1 MTTNDGPSARER
13 IIDTSYELFTRRGIC
28 DVGIDE
34 VVAKAGV
41 AKATLYR
48 HFPSKEDLVLAFMDR
63 RARLWTSEVIDRQ
76 PRERAE
82 DPREQLLAQFD
93 VLDEWFHRRS
103 DYEACSFVKVL
114 FEVGA
119 EGRIGKACIDHLD
132 EIRDILR
139 DRAEAAGLRDAKALA
154 WSLNILVK
162 GTIVCAAE
170 GDVDSARRAKPIA
183 AWLIEQ
189 HTPTKPN
196 LASSAAAVASDHA
209 DRR

>member
-1 MTTNDGPSARER
+1 MTTSDALSARER
-13 IIDTSYELFTRRGIC
+13 LIEASYELFTRRGIG
-28 DVGIDE
+28 DVGVDE

-48 HFPSKEDLVLAFMDR
+48 HFPSKDDLVLAFMDR
-63 RARLWTSEVIDRQ
+63 RAEVWTAEVIDRL

-82 DPREQLLAQFD
+82 DPKGQLLALFD

-119 EGRIGKACIDHLD
+119 EGRIGEACIGHLD
-132 EIRDILR
+132 KIRDVLR
-139 DRAEAAGLRDAKALA
+139 ERAEEAGLRDPKGLA

-162 GTIVCAAE
+162 GSIVCAAE
-170 GDVDSARRAKPIA
+170 GDLDSAQRAKPVA
-183 AWLIEQ
+183 AWLIKE
-189 HTPTKPN
+189 HTVSRAAKDAKRNTN
-196 LASSAAAVASDHA
+196 SA
-209 DRR
+209 

>member
-1 MTTNDGPSARER
+1 MTTTDAPSARER

-28 DVGIDE
+28 DVGVDE
-34 VVAKAGV
+34 VVTKAGV

-48 HFPSKEDLVLAFMDR
+48 HFSSKEDLVLAFMER
-63 RARLWTSEVIDRQ
+63 RAELWTNEVIDRQ

-82 DPREQLLAQFD
+82 DPKGQLLALFD
-93 VLDEWFHRRS
+93 VLDEWFQRRS

-119 EGRIGKACIDHLD
+119 KGRIGRACVGHLD
-132 EIRDILR
+132 RIRDILR
-139 DRAEAAGLRDAKALA
+139 ERAEQAGLRDAKDLA

-162 GTIVCAAE
+162 GSIVCAAE
-170 GDVDSARRAKPIA
+170 GDVDSARRAKPVA

-189 HTPTKPN
+189 HTIAPP
-196 LASSAAAVASDHA
+196 SAT
-209 DRR
+209 

>member
-1 MTTNDGPSARER
+1 MTTETAPPARQR
-13 IIDTSYELFTRRGIC
+13 ILDTTYELFTRRGIC

-34 VVAKAGV
+34 VVARAGV

-63 RARLWTSEVIDRQ
+63 RAELWTDEVIDRQ

-82 DPREQLLAQFD
+82 DPKEQLLALFD

-114 FEVGA
+114 FEVGS
-119 EGRIGKACIDHLD
+119 EGRIGTACIGHLD
-132 EIRDILR
+132 RIRDILR
-139 DRAEAAGLRDAKALA
+139 DRAERAGLRDAKELA

-170 GDVDSARRAKPIA
+170 GDVDSARRAKSVA
-183 AWLIEQ
+183 AWLLEQ
-189 HTPTKPN
+189 HTPGK
-196 LASSAAAVASDHA
+196 
-209 DRR
+209 

>member
-1 MTTNDGPSARER
+1 VTTDAAPGARDR
-13 IIDTSYELFTRRGIC
+13 LIAASYELFTHRGIC
-28 DVGIDE
+28 DVGVDE

-48 HFPSKEDLVLAFMDR
+48 HFSSKEDLVLAFMDR
-63 RARLWTSEVIDRQ
+63 RAEVWTDEVIDRL

-82 DPREQLLAQFD
+82 DPKGQLLALFD
-93 VLDEWFHRRS
+93 VLDEWFHRRA

-119 EGRIGKACIDHLD
+119 ESRIGRACIAHLD
-132 EIRDILR
+132 RIRDILR
-139 DRAEAAGLRDAKALA
+139 DRAERAGLHDAKDLA

-162 GTIVCAAE
+162 GSIVCAAE
-170 GDVDSARRAKPIA
+170 GDVDSARRAKPVA

-189 HTPTKPN
+189 HTPPHVRN
-196 LASSAAAVASDHA
+196 ELFGRA
-209 DRR
+209 

>member
-1 MTTNDGPSARER
+1 MTTTSEALSARER
-13 IIDTSYELFTRRGIC
+13 LIETCYALFTRRGIC
-28 DVGIDE
+28 DVGVDE

-48 HFPSKEDLVLAFMDR
+48 HFPSKDDLVLAFMER
-63 RARLWTSEVIDRQ
+63 RAEVWTAEVIDRQ

-82 DPREQLLAQFD
+82 DPKEQLLALFD

-119 EGRIGKACIDHLD
+119 EGRIGKACIGHLD
-132 EIRDILR
+132 KIRDVLR
-139 DRAEAAGLRDAKALA
+139 ERAEEAGLRDAKGLA

-162 GTIVCAAE
+162 GSIVCAAE
-170 GDVDSARRAKPIA
+170 GDVDSARRAKPVA
-183 AWLIEQ
+183 AWLIKE
-189 HTPTKPN
+189 HTVEPRARR
-196 LASSAAAVASDHA
+196 LA
-209 DRR
+209 RPR

>member
-1 MTTNDGPSARER
+1 MTTKDAPSARER
-13 IIDTSYELFTRRGIC
+13 LIDTSYELFTRRGIC
-28 DVGIDE
+28 DVGVDE

-48 HFPSKEDLVLAFMDR
+48 HFSSKEDLVLAFMDR
-63 RARLWTSEVIDRQ
+63 RAEVWTSEVIDRQ
-76 PRERAE
+76 PRERAD
-82 DPREQLLAQFD
+82 DPEGQLLALFD

-119 EGRIGKACIDHLD
+119 EGRIGRACISHLD
-132 EIRDILR
+132 KIRDILR
-139 DRAEAAGLRDAKALA
+139 DRAEQAGLRDAKELA

-162 GTIVCAAE
+162 GSIVCAAE
-170 GDVDSARRAKPIA
+170 GDVDSARRAKPVA

-189 HTPTKPN
+189 HTVDKFGTG
-196 LASSAAAVASDHA
+196 A
-209 DRR
+209 

>member
-1 MTTNDGPSARER
+1 MTTNEALSARER
-13 IIDTSYELFTRRGIC
+13 LINTSYELFTSRGIN
-28 DVGIDE
+28 DVGVDE

-63 RARLWTSEVIDRQ
+63 RAEVWTSEMIDRQ
-76 PRERAE
+76 PCERSS
-82 DPREQLLAQFD
+82 DPKEQLLAVFD

-119 EGRIGKACIDHLD
+119 KGRIGKACIGHLD
-132 EIRDILR
+132 TIRDILR
-139 DRAEAAGLRDAKALA
+139 DRAEQAGLRDARHLA
-154 WSLNILVK
+154 WSLNILIK
-162 GTIVCAAE
+162 GSIVGAAE

-183 AWLIEQ
+183 AWLIQE
-189 HTPTKPN
+189 H
-196 LASSAAAVASDHA
+196 SVDHRKRGA
-209 DRR
+209 

>member
-1 MTTNDGPSARER
+1 MTTKDAPSARER
-13 IIDTSYELFTRRGIC
+13 LIDTSYELFTRRGIC

-48 HFPSKEDLVLAFMDR
+48 HFSSKEDLVLAFMDR
-63 RARLWTSEVIDRQ
+63 RAEVWTSEVIDRQ
-76 PRERAE
+76 PRERAD
-82 DPREQLLAQFD
+82 DPEGQLLALFD

-119 EGRIGKACIDHLD
+119 EGRIGRACISHLD
-132 EIRDILR
+132 KIRDILR
-139 DRAEAAGLRDAKALA
+139 DRAEQAGLRDAKELA

-162 GTIVCAAE
+162 GSIVCAAE
-170 GDVDSARRAKPIA
+170 GDVDSARRAKPVA

-189 HTPTKPN
+189 HTVDKFGTG
-196 LASSAAAVASDHA
+196 A
-209 DRR
+209 

>member
-1 MTTNDGPSARER
+1 MTSSDAPSARER
-13 IIDTSYELFTRRGIC
+13 LIETSYELFTRRGIC
-28 DVGIDE
+28 DVGVDE

-48 HFPSKEDLVLAFMDR
+48 HFPSKDDLVLAFMDR
-63 RARLWTSEVIDRQ
+63 RAEVWTAEVIDRL

-82 DPREQLLAQFD
+82 DPKGQLLALFD

-119 EGRIGKACIDHLD
+119 EGRIGEACIGHLD
-132 EIRDILR
+132 KIRDVLR
-139 DRAEAAGLRDAKALA
+139 ERAEEAGLRDPKGLA

-162 GTIVCAAE
+162 GSIVCAAE
-170 GDVDSARRAKPIA
+170 GDVDSAQRAKPVA
-183 AWLIEQ
+183 AWLIEE
-189 HTPTKPN
+189 HTVSKAAQGAKRNTN
-196 LASSAAAVASDHA
+196 SA
-209 DRR
+209 